1 MGPGARRDSKEG
13 LESVSA
19 PDLGQEDGE
28 ALGNGTLE
36 REHFAASSD
45 MLDPRNEVTD
55 GWKGG
60 AGGCQSLCL
69 SKETCLG
76 GLRFQIYLD
85 D

>member
-19 PDLGQEDGE
+19 PDLGQEAGE

-55 GWKGG
+55 GW
-60 AGGCQSLCL
+60 
-69 SKETCLG
+69 
-76 GLRFQIYLD
+76 
-85 D
+85 